1 MLLQVEPLAQ
11 GLVLLTDVVQLLGCV
26 IATSHRRLG
35 LSVKNL
41 GPDYLIRSH
50 RAIERVSAT
59 ALELFLKRSEISD
72 TFHAHVLPTK
82 LAWIGRGEA
91 SSRHGH
97 GSCVL
102 EG

>member
-11 GLVLLTDVVQLLGCV
+11 GLVLLADVAQLLGSV
-26 IATSHRRLG
+26 ITTSHRRLG
-35 LSVKNL
+35 LSEKNL

-50 RAIERVSAT
+50 RALERVSAT
-59 ALELFLKRSEISD
+59 ALELFLKSSEISD

-82 LAWIGRGEA
+82 LVWIGRGEA
-91 SSRHGH
+91 SSRHWH